1 MVPTLIACSLWSEGL
16 EGDVRVLEVIFPQR
30 TMMRSCSA
38 HDDEVVPAREMAH
51 NAASQRARR
60 VGRERAVRR
69 RRALAGD
76 GGPLEDRSR
85 ALALGDVA
93 RLLQRQLARPRRS
106 VLAHRL
112 ALELIRRDVKKCQSK
127 FTKIKGMVTIL

>member
-1 MVPTLIACSLWSEGL
+1 
-16 EGDVRVLEVIFPQR
+16 
-30 TMMRSCSA
+30 
-38 HDDEVVPAREMAH
+38 MAH

-112 ALELIRRDVKKCQSK
+112 ALELRRDVKKYQSK
-127 FTKIKGMVTIL
+127 DLEWQQISYKNLGK